1 MTGIFSGPGGIML
14 QSGWKNYRKY
24 GIAALVALFALF
36 ALWIRLLPM
45 FTVSHTDILDMVA
58 MDDPMY
64 NLRQVEVML
73 AQFPGYA
80 WFEPMTLYPVGTT
93 IYWGPLFTVILTL
106 FCFVTGASTRPE
118 IISAALLVPP
128 LMAAATVVVMY
139 YAGRVFGDWKTGL
152 LASGFTAVICGQFF
166 TVSFYGYIDH
176 HIAEVLFSTIFCLA
190 YGYALVSEKDR
201 KIDFKNFG
209 TYRQTLV
216 LSLLCGVAY
225 LLGLLVMPTM
235 ILFAMIVAV
244 FTIVQFVLD
253 FSRGR
258 SGDYLLVING
268 GTFLVAIAGLL
279 LFGLK
284 STVVDLA
291 SYSVGHIFAYAGL
304 IGGTFLL
311 WYLSDYLRGKKWY
324 YYPGVLAGI
333 GCVLAVLLFLLS
345 QPLYTLFVYDLYAF
359 FGQQAITNT
368 VQEAMGWS
376 ADRAWDSFNYALLL
390 LAGGILVILYRN
402 RTDEHPHHIFAMV
415 WALVM
420 LISTW
425 QHMRYEYYLAIC
437 IALLSAICMG
447 FVIDLLRPVIAGR
460 DGILSPGRG
469 TEGGSRQETDT
480 PSRKRTAKQARKK
493 TESSHADMHV
503 RTALAVFVIGLAVL
517 FVYSSVSDSY
527 TRMSNAGPQMIAD
540 WKESMVWMG
549 NNTPDTGVDYL
560 AIHDPRTFRYPD
572 QSYGVMSW
580 WDYGHMITFIAKR
593 IPNANPFQQGVAG
606 PDGAAAY
613 FVATDEEA
621 ADRILDHDGT
631 RYVVT
636 DILMDDLLTGKF
648 HAMATWYNST
658 AGIAPFARSFYVPA
672 GSNGTQYEYAMF
684 IRQDY
689 YLTMVSRLHNFDGSM
704 TAPSR
709 VFYAE
714 YADPSLAG
722 TQYPVM
728 ARGSQMN
735 ATEALQKAEQFNAN
749 ASAGTHAGIF
759 SYSLAYP
766 VETVPAL
773 RHYRLV
779 HESPTNVYDS
789 ATLNVKFVKVFEYVK
804 GAHIKGTGIIS
815 VPLVTDTGRHF
826 TYRQE
831 SINGEFIVPYSTSG
845 NPYGVRAGGKYTI
858 EGSGQTFDVP
868 ESAVMDGALLN

>member
-1 MTGIFSGPGGIML
+1 ML
-14 QSGWKNYRKY
+14 QSVWKNYRNY

-45 FTVSHTDILDMVA
+45 FTVGHTDILDMVA

-80 WFEPMTLYPVGTT
+80 WFEPMTLYPIGTT
-93 IYWGPLFTVILTL
+93 IYWGPLFTTILAV
-106 FCFVTGASTRPE
+106 FCLATGATTRPE
-118 IISAALLVPP
+118 IISACLLVPP
-128 LMAAATVVVMY
+128 IMAAATVVVMY

-201 KIDFKNFG
+201 KIDFKDFQSF
-209 TYRQTLV
+209 RHTLI
-216 LSLLCGVAY
+216 LSLLCGVTY

-244 FTIVQFVLD
+244 FTVVQFVID

-291 SYSVGHIFAYAGL
+291 SYSVGHIYAYAGL
-304 IGGTFLL
+304 IGGTLLL
-311 WYLSDYLRGKKWY
+311 WYLSRLLHGKKWY
-324 YYPGVLAGI
+324 YYPGVLAGTGI
-333 GCVLAVLLFLLS
+333 LLAVLLFVLS
-345 QPLYTLFVYDLYAF
+345 QPLYTLFVFDLYAF

-368 VQEAMGWS
+368 VEEAMGWS
-376 ADRAWDSFNYALLL
+376 ADRAWDSFNYGLLL
-390 LAGGILVILYRN
+390 LAGGILVVLYRN
-402 RTDEHPHHIFAMV
+402 RREEHPHHIFALV

-420 LISTW
+420 LLSTW
-425 QHMRYEYYLAIC
+425 QHIRYEYYLAIC
-437 IALLSAICMG
+437 IALLSAICVG
-447 FVIDLLRPVIAGR
+447 FFADLIRPSLSGPG
-460 DGILSPGRG
+460 GILSSPNSSDGD
-469 TEGGSRQETDT
+469 GGQDT
-480 PSRKRTAKQARKK
+480 RATSRKK
-493 TESSHADMHV
+493 TAKHVRKKSESSHTDGLV
-503 RTALAVFVIGLAVL
+503 RIALAVFVIGLAVL

-527 TRMSNAGPQMIAD
+527 TRMSKAGPQMISD
-540 WKESMVWMG
+540 WKESLIWMG

-560 AIHDPRTFRYPD
+560 AIHDPLTFRYPG

-593 IPNANPFQQGVAG
+593 VPNANPFQQGVAG

-621 ADRILDHDGT
+621 ANRILSNDGT

-636 DILMDDLLTGKF
+636 DILMDDIMGGKF

-658 AGIAPFARSFYVPA
+658 AGNTPFAATFYIPA
-672 GSNGTQYEYAMF
+672 NGTQYDYAMF

-689 YLTMVSRLHNFDGSM
+689 YLTMVSRLHNFDGSL
-704 TAPSR
+704 TEPSK
-709 VFYAE
+709 VYYAE
-714 YADPSLAG
+714 YTDSSLNG
-722 TQYPVM
+722 IQYEVM
-728 ARGSQMN
+728 TGGSQMN
-735 ATEALQKAEQFNAN
+735 STEAEQKAEQFNAR
-749 ASAGTHAGIF
+749 ASTGTHAGVF
-759 SYSLAYP
+759 NYGLAHP
-766 VETVPAL
+766 VDTVPAL

-779 HESPTNVYDS
+779 HESPTNIYNS
-789 ATLNVKFVKVFEYVK
+789 ALLNVKFVKVFEYVK
-804 GAHIKGTGIIS
+804 GAHIKGSGVIS
-815 VPLVTDTGRHF
+815 LPVVTDTGRHF

-831 SINGEFIVPYSTSG
+831 SINGEFIVPYSTTG
-845 NPYGVRAGGKYTI
+845 NTYGVMAEGQYRI
-858 EGSGQTFDVP
+858 EGTGQTFDVP
-868 ESAVMDGALLN
+868 ESAVMQGNGIN